1 MNDTP
6 AGGQI
11 RVLRILARMN
21 VGGPAWQASVLTR
34 GLSDGPFTTRL
45 ICGRVGDD
53 EADFIELRDPDL
65 PVQRIESLGRSV
77 RLGGDIWALLAI
89 CREIR
94 EFRPHIVHTHT
105 AKAGVL
111 GRIAAIFCRVPIQV
125 HTFHGH
131 VLSGYFSP
139 AVTQVVRIVEAALAR
154 RSTALVAV
162 GEGVRDDLIER
173 GIGRAHQYTVIPPGV
188 SLDRAP
194 GRIEAREILDL
205 PPDVPVAL
213 FVGRLTRIKRI
224 DRLIESM
231 AAVLRRLPDTV
242 LVLAGEGDQL
252 EGARQ
257 QARPLGSS
265 VRFLGWRTDLS
276 TLYAA
281 ADVAVITSDN
291 EGMPVSLIEA
301 SLAGLPSVTT
311 DVGSAGEVVI
321 EGVTGRVVAATTGS
335 VADALVE
342 ILGDDD
348 LRLRMGE
355 AAREHGEQAFGVLR
369 LVRDHEVLYRRLIS
383 ECPTGRRRT
392 PR

>member
-1 MNDTP
+1 MNGTP

-77 RLGGDIWALLAI
+77 RLCGDLWALLAI

-321 EGVTGRVVAATTGS
+321 EGVTGRVVAATAGS

>member
-77 RLGGDIWALLAI
+77 RLCGDLWALLAI

-321 EGVTGRVVAATTGS
+321 EGVTGRVVAATAGS

>member
-77 RLGGDIWALLAI
+77 RLCGDLWALLAI

-139 AVTQVVRIVEAALAR
+139 AITQVVRMVEAVLAR

-173 GIGRAHQYTVIPPGV
+173 GIGRAHQYTLIPPGV

-321 EGVTGRVVAATTGS
+321 EGVTGRVVAATAGS

-342 ILGDDD
+342 ILGDHD

-355 AAREHGEQAFGVLR
+355 AAREHGEQAFGVHR